1 MSSTNEPSPI
11 STLSLDE
18 KRQVIYASVLRF
30 QPEAMELR
38 QRALERVVLSGLLG
52 SSEAEPFKI
61 DKILRN
67 LKKRPHAPELRE
79 ELVRDMLYQLIQ
91 NEKVKR
97 IDQKSSKSYFLTD
110 KGADEV
116 NRALEQ
122 AVDIFEP
129 VIRRML
135 RDLEHMI
142 SYELGAAICRAFIME
157 CFARFGRQIAH
168 SVVGRLDKEDLAR
181 SSELDNA
188 FKAAAGGRNL
198 PVEVRESL
206 YSRCVKFLR
215 SSEPEDEQLKLRLT
229 QGFFLAELLCIH
241 SASFDPLSSQ
251 AFNKAVFY
259 VDTNIILMGL
269 MTTEKR
275 SDLFEE
281 MLRLALKL
289 GIELRVTRA
298 TVNETRRVLANRR
311 IELEKYV
318 EKVPDGL
325 TELAED
331 EFLSAY
337 IEARARQPELTPAEF
352 LAPFDQVTEIL
363 EQKWGIKLDDRDED
377 ELLDG
382 RKFEREAA
390 IIQEE
395 ATTGLRPHPKPEQV
409 LLHDLA
415 HLAAVGDDRSKNP
428 KTWFLTADGSLIRA
442 ASRLLPAQGTAA
454 AAAAANSSNRAA
466 ASSSQSALP
475 FCFALAGFLQS
486 ISPFTASP
494 DEESSLAEIFSA
506 LVSEYLSIVD
516 NIFDM
521 REMNLLMEWH
531 EDVMITPAEELIP
544 ALDYVKKKVLEGR
557 QYTVKDLTKVA
568 LELKKFLSKSS
579 EERQRALHI
588 EAERR
593 AEEIRREQHARAYAE
608 EVSRLKDEE
617 NVELRNRIALL
628 GTESEQQARDLDD
641 LKETVTRER
650 RIREN
655 QENTQ
660 LREREKARSLR
671 LRDRMIAGFVLGA
684 GIWFFADGIVQFI
697 LAKGI
702 DPIRWGHLVSVAIAG
717 TGTLIFCLPALFY
730 IRSTTWKAEAK
741 AVTFTCIV
749 LLAVFFSQLLDDQT
763 LSRWASAIEIAVFI
777 SGITYL
783 ILTRKDNK
791 GA

>member
-1 MSSTNEPSPI
+1 MSSINESSPI

-18 KRQVIYASVLRF
+18 QRQVIYASRLRF

-38 QRALERVVLSGLLG
+38 QRALERVVLGGLLG
-52 SSEAEPFKI
+52 SSEADPFKI

-79 ELVRDMLYQLIQ
+79 DLVRDMLYQLIQ
-91 NEKVKR
+91 SEKVKR
-97 IDQKSSKSYFLTD
+97 VEQKSSKSYFLTD
-110 KGADEV
+110 TGADEV

-135 RDLEHMI
+135 RDLEHVI
-142 SYELGAAICRAFIME
+142 SYELGATICRTFIME

-188 FKAAAGGRNL
+188 FKAAAGGRSL

-241 SASFDPLSSQ
+241 GAPFDPLSSQ
-251 AFNKAVFY
+251 AFKEAVFY
-259 VDTNIILMGL
+259 VDTNVILMGL

-275 SDLFEE
+275 CELFEE

-289 GIELRVTRA
+289 GVELRVTRA

-318 EKVPDGL
+318 EKMPEEL
-325 TELAED
+325 TELTED
-331 EFLSAY
+331 AVLSAY
-337 IEARARQPELTPAEF
+337 IEARARQPELTPAQF
-352 LAPFDQVTEIL
+352 LAPFDQITEIL

-377 ELLDG
+377 EILDG

-395 ATTGLRPHPKPEQV
+395 ATAMRPYPKPEPV

-415 HLAAVGDDRSKNP
+415 HLAAVGDERTKNH

-454 AAAAANSSNRAA
+454 AAAAANSSTRAA
-466 ASSSQSALP
+466 VSSSRSVLP

-494 DEESSLAEIFSA
+494 DEESSLADIFSA
-506 LVSEYLSIVD
+506 LVSEYLSTAD

-531 EDVMITPAEELIP
+531 EDVMVTPSEELIP

-579 EERQRALHI
+579 EERQRALQV

-593 AEEIRREQHARAYAE
+593 SEEIRREQHARADAE
-608 EVSRLKDEE
+608 ESSRLKGEE
-617 NVELRNRIALL
+617 NVELRNRIARL
-628 GTESEQQARDLDD
+628 GTESEQQARDLFD
-641 LKETVTRER
+641 LKEAVTRETR
-650 RIREN
+650 LREN

-671 LRDRMIAGFVLGA
+671 LRDRMIAGFVFGA
-684 GIWFFADGIVQFI
+684 GVWLFADGIVQFI

-702 DPIRWGHLVSVAIAG
+702 DPIRWGHLVRVAIAG

-730 IRSTTWKAEAK
+730 IRSVTWKAETK
-741 AVTFTCIV
+741 AIAYTCIV
-749 LLAVFFSQLLDDQT
+749 LLAVSFSRLLDDQT

-777 SGITYL
+777 SGVTYL
-783 ILTRKDNK
+783 ILTRKDNT
-791 GA
+791 GG